1 MTKRVLIADD
11 DAMLL
16 QLLRMEFEQ
25 RESAVDLVTA
35 ENGTEAIEAIDSV
48 RPSVL
53 ILDLRMPKGD
63 GFSVLEHIQ
72 KAKYDFP
79 VIVLTNYNKPE
90 YRERC
95 THLGVHE
102 YIVKSEMR
110 FSQIMG
116 KLDEYMK
123 V

>member
-1 MTKRVLIADD
+1 MTKRLLIADD
-11 DAMLL
+11 DAMML
-16 QLLRMEFEQ
+16 QLLRLDFEQ
-25 RESAVDLVTA
+25 RAMQVEIVTA
-35 ENGTEAIEAIDSV
+35 EDGEQAIASIDAT

-53 ILDLRMPKGD
+53 VLDLRMPKLD
-63 GFSVLEHIQ
+63 GFKVLDHI
-72 KAKYDFP
+72 KAEKYDFP

-95 THLGVHE
+95 TGYGVHE

-116 KLDEYMK
+116 KLQQYVEA
-123 V
+123 

>member
-1 MTKRVLIADD
+1 MTKRILIADD

-25 RESAVDLVTA
+25 RNTAVDLVTA
-35 ENGTEAIEAIDSV
+35 ESGTEAIEAIDNSK
-48 RPSVL
+48 PNVL

-72 KAKYDFP
+72 KSNYDFP

-90 YRERC
+90 YREKC
-95 THLGVHE
+95 THFGVHE

-110 FSQIMG
+110 FAQIMG
-116 KLDEYMK
+116 KLEAY
-123 V
+123 VG